1 MTAPESTTAE
11 PPEPAAPAEPAPA
24 GPGTPAP
31 ARFVFRPVDP
41 GADAALLHRWV
52 VHPKASF
59 WLMGDATREDV
70 ERAYAEIAAAP
81 YEDAFLGL
89 HGGEPVC
96 VMERYDPARVELA
109 GLYPAEPG
117 DVGMH
122 FLVAPA
128 DAPVHGFT
136 RAVIRA
142 VLAELFADPATRRV
156 VVEPDVRNTAVHRL
170 NATVGF
176 EIVGTVVKPEKDA
189 LLSICT
195 RERFEATR

>member
-1 MTAPESTTAE
+1 MTAPQHT
-11 PPEPAAPAEPAPA
+11 APAA
-24 GPGTPAP
+24 GPGPGAPDPAG
-31 ARFVFRPVDP
+31 FTFRPVDP
-41 GADAALLHRWV
+41 ATDATLLHRWV

-59 WLMGDATREDV
+59 WLMGDADLEDV
-70 ERAYAEIAAAP
+70 ERAYTEMAAAP

-89 HGGEPVC
+89 YGGEPVC

-128 DAPVHGFT
+128 DTPVHGFT
-136 RAVIRA
+136 RAVLTA
-142 VLAELFADPATRRV
+142 VMAELFADPATRRV

-170 NATVGF
+170 NAGVGF
-176 EIVGTVVKPEKDA
+176 GVVGTVAKPEKDA
-189 LLSICT
+189 LLSVCT
-195 RERFEATR
+195 RERFEAATR

>member
-1 MTAPESTTAE
+1 MTT
-11 PPEPAAPAEPAPA
+11 PEPAAATGT
-24 GPGTPAP
+24 GPGSPDP
-31 ARFVFRPVDP
+31 ARFTFRPVDP
-41 GADAALLHRWV
+41 AADATLLHRWV
-52 VHPKASF
+52 LHPKASF

-70 ERAYAEIAAAP
+70 ERAYTEIAAAP
-81 YEDAFLGL
+81 YEEAFLGL
-89 HGGEPVC
+89 YGGEPVC
-96 VMERYDPARVELA
+96 LMERYDPARVELA

-128 DAPVHGFT
+128 DTPVHGFS
-136 RAVIRA
+136 RA
-142 VLAELFADPATRRV
+142 VLRAVMAELFADPATRRV

-170 NATVGF
+170 NESVGF
-176 EIVGTVVKPEKDA
+176 EVAGKVAKPEKDA